1 MAGNPV
7 YVCKPFLFLACD
19 GKGRG
24 DPNEFM
30 RPSDAHQKASGT
42 RLHNLAPK
50 GVMSALDDF
59 QNYR

>member
-1 MAGNPV
+1 M
-7 YVCKPFLFLACD
+7 LFLACD

-30 RPSDAHQKASGT
+30 RPSDARQKASGT